1 MVALSFILMTRRTIM
16 TDAQDYMFQR
26 LDMMEK
32 RQKEINDLLAEGN
45 LSSQKIV
52 DLSKELST
60 YDEPVSL
67 YVEYKKMVSD
77 KEAAEALSKD
87 QDPDMKMMGESE
99 VERLTP
105 LIDEKLGQLQKALLP
120 KDADDDHNVVMEI
133 KGAVGGEEACL
144 FAADLFRMYS
154 KYAESQGWKVQIMDE
169 SLTPLGGYSNVTLVV
184 KGKGAWSKLKF
195 ESGIHRVQR
204 VPVTEA
210 SGRLHTSTAAV
221 LVMPEQQNVDIQ
233 INPQDL
239 EIETYRSS
247 GAGGQNVNKTESA
260 VRIIHKPS
268 GIVVTCQVERSQ
280 MQNKE
285 LAMNLL
291 RTRLKAKMDSEKN
304 AKLEAERKLQIG
316 TGDRS
321 EKIRTYNYPQNRVT
335 DHRIGFT
342 LQKLDRVMEGDL
354 EEIIDALRSAHEKD
368 LVMEQMKG
376 VQ

>member
-1 MVALSFILMTRRTIM
+1 M

-105 LIDEKLGQLQKALLP
+105 LIDEKLEQLQKALLP

-291 RTRLKAKMDSEKN
+291 RTRFKAKMDSEKN

>member
-1 MVALSFILMTRRTIM
+1 M

-32 RQKEINDLLAEGN
+32 RQKEINDLLTEGN
-45 LSSQKIV
+45 LPSQKIV
-52 DLSKELST
+52 ELSKELST

-87 QDPDMKMMGESE
+87 PDPDMKMMGESE

-105 LIDEKLGQLQKALLP
+105 LIDEKLEQLQKALLP

-154 KYAESQGWKVQIMDE
+154 KYAESQEWKVQIMDE

>member
-1 MVALSFILMTRRTIM
+1 MIEAL
-16 TDAQDYMFQR
+16 DYMFQR

-32 RQKEINDLLAEGN
+32 RQKEINDLLAEGKIP
-45 LSSQKIV
+45 SQKIIE
-52 DLSKELST
+52 LSKELST

-67 YVEYKKMVSD
+67 YVEYKKMIED
-77 KEAAEALSKD
+77 KKEAEALAKD
-87 QDPDMKMMGESE
+87 LDPDMKIMGESE

-105 LIDEKLGQLQKALLP
+105 LIEGKLNEIQKSLLP
-120 KDADDDHNVVMEI
+120 KDANDDKNVVMEI

-154 KYAESQGWKVQIMDE
+154 KYAETQGWKIQLMDE
-169 SLTPLGGYSNVTLVV
+169 SLTELGGYSNVTFIV

-221 LVMPEQQNVDIQ
+221 LVMPEQQSLDIQ

-239 EIETYRSS
+239 EIDTYRSS

-260 VRIIHKPS
+260 VRITHKPS

-291 RTRLKAKMDSEKN
+291 RTRLKAKMEGEQN

-342 LQKLDRVMEGDL
+342 TQRLDRIMEGDIS
-354 EEIIDALRSAHEKD
+354 EILVALQEAHEKD
-368 LVMEQMKG
+368 LVMEQMKA
-376 VQ
+376 

>member
-1 MVALSFILMTRRTIM
+1 MAEAL
-16 TDAQDYMFQR
+16 DYMFQR

-32 RQKEINDLLAEGN
+32 RQKEINDILSEGTA
-45 LSSQKIV
+45 SQQKIV
-52 DLSKELST
+52 ELSKELST

-67 YVEYKKMVSD
+67 YVEYKKMIED
-77 KEAAEALSKD
+77 KKEAEQLAKD
-87 QDPDMKMMGESE
+87 SDPDMRFMGESE

-105 LIDEKLGQLQKALLP
+105 LIDEKLDQIQKSLLP
-120 KDADDDHNVVMEI
+120 KDANDDKNVVMEI

-154 KYAESQGWKVQIMDE
+154 KYAESQGWKIQLMDE
-169 SLTPLGGYSNVTLVV
+169 SLTELGGYSNVTFIV

-239 EIETYRSS
+239 EIDTYRAS

-260 VRIIHKPS
+260 VRITHKPS

-291 RTRLKAKMDSEKN
+291 RTRLKAKMEGEQN

-342 LQKLDRVMEGDL
+342 TQRLDRIMEGDIS
-354 EEIIDALRSAHEKD
+354 EILVALQEAHEKD

-376 VQ
+376 

>member
-1 MVALSFILMTRRTIM
+1 MIEAL
-16 TDAQDYMFQR
+16 DYMFQR

-45 LSSQKIV
+45 IPSQKIIE
-52 DLSKELST
+52 LSKELST

-67 YVEYKKMVSD
+67 YVEYKKMIED
-77 KEAAEALSKD
+77 KKEAEALAKD
-87 QDPDMKMMGESE
+87 LDPDMKIMGESE

-105 LIDEKLGQLQKALLP
+105 LIEGKLNEIQKSLLP
-120 KDADDDHNVVMEI
+120 KDANDDKNVVMEI

-154 KYAESQGWKVQIMDE
+154 KYAETQGWKIQLMDE
-169 SLTPLGGYSNVTLVV
+169 SLTELGGYSNVTFIV

-221 LVMPEQQNVDIQ
+221 LVMPEQQSLDIQ

-239 EIETYRSS
+239 EIDTYRSS

-260 VRIIHKPS
+260 VRITHKPS

-291 RTRLKAKMDSEKN
+291 RTRLKAKMEGEQN

-342 LQKLDRVMEGDL
+342 TQRLDRIMEGDIS
-354 EEIIDALRSAHEKD
+354 EILVALQEAHEKD
-368 LVMEQMKG
+368 LVMEQMKA
-376 VQ
+376 